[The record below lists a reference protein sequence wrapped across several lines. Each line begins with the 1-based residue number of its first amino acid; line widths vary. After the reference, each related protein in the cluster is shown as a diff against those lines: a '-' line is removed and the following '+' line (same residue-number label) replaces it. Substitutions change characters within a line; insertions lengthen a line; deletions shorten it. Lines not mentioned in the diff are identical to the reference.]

1 MPPEASRTAIA
12 PEYRRTATSLLERV
26 ATLVDLTDV
35 AAGERRLV
43 VGVAGESGSGKS
55 VTAVALARA
64 MEARGIATGVL
75 HQDDYFLRP
84 PRVNHAHRER
94 DLGAVGPHEVDLAL
108 LRRHVADFRAGR
120 ATDAPLVDYPT
131 DSFLTRRI
139 DFAPL
144 AALVVEGTYVLM
156 LDDGDARV
164 SDVRVLDVRVFLD
177 ATHDD
182 TAGRRRA
189 RNRDVDAPFV
199 QDVLRIEHAIIAR
212 QAAVAHLV
220 VDRDFA
226 IHAGP
231 SARPATADPS

>member
-1 MPPEASRTAIA
+1 MPEASRTAVA
-12 PEYRRTATSLLERV
+12 PEYERTAAALLAAVAER
-26 ATLVDLTDV
+26 ADLDAV
-35 AAGERRLV
+35 GRGARRLV

-55 VTAVALARA
+55 VTAVSLARA
-64 MEARGIATGVL
+64 LESRGIATGVL

-94 DLGAVGPHEVDLAL
+94 DLAAVGPHEVNLAL
-108 LRRHVADFRAGR
+108 LRRHVAEFRLGR
-120 ATDAPLVDYPT
+120 AVDAPLVDYPT

-156 LDDGDARV
+156 LDDGDARG
-164 SDVRVLDVRVFLD
+164 SDTPVRDTRALDVRIFLD

-182 TAGRRRA
+182 TAERRRA
-189 RNRDVDAPFV
+189 RGRDVDAPFV

-212 QAAVAHLV
+212 QAATAHLI

-226 IHAGP
+226 IRTPPP
-231 SARPATADPS
+231 SR

>member
-1 MPPEASRTAIA
+1 MPEASRTADT
-12 PEYRRTATSLLERV
+12 PEYARTAEGLLAQLAER
-26 ATLVDLTDV
+26 ADLD
-35 AAGERRLV
+35 AARRGERRLV
-43 VGVAGESGSGKS
+43 VGIAGESGSGKS

-64 MEARGIATGVL
+64 LEARAIPTGVL

-120 ATDAPLVDYPT
+120 AVDAPLVDYPT
-131 DSFLTRRI
+131 DSFVSRRL

-164 SDVRVLDVRVFLD
+164 GDTRVLDVRVFLE

-182 TAGRRRA
+182 TADRRRA

-212 QAAVAHLV
+212 QAAAAHLV
-220 VDRDFA
+220 VDREFR
-226 IHAGP
+226 IRAGP
-231 SARPATADPS
+231 APSR